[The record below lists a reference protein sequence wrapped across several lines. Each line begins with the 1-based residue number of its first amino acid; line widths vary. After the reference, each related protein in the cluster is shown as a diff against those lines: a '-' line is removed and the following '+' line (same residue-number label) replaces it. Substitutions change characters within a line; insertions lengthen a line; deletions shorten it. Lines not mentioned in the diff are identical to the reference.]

1 MASVGPRLGRE
12 LSFTGRIWK
21 AFHEWYIYACG
32 YRQLGL
38 RRGDLLNEDDPD
50 VKEAVKRLSPED
62 FNLRQFRIKRAL
74 DLTMKHSILP
84 KEHWTTS
91 EEDTMYIQPLIDQV
105 KKERIERQMWDHK

>member
-1 MASVGPRLGRE
+1 MANSML
-12 LSFTGRIWK
+12 F
-21 AFHEWYIYACG
+21 
-32 YRQLGL
+32 LGL

-74 DLTMKHSILP
+74 DLTMKHTILP

-91 EEDTMYIQPLIDQV
+91 EEVCLCLFELFDPFVVI
-105 KKERIERQMWDHK
+105 

>member
-1 MASVGPRLGRE
+1 MIVHLHFYC
-12 LSFTGRIWK
+12 LLL
-21 AFHEWYIYACG
+21 
-32 YRQLGL
+32 LGL

-91 EEDTMYIQPLIDQV
+91 EEDTMYIQPLVDQV

>member
-1 MASVGPRLGRE
+1 MANSML
-12 LSFTGRIWK
+12 F
-21 AFHEWYIYACG
+21 
-32 YRQLGL
+32 LGL

-105 KKERIERQMWDHK
+105 KKERIEREMWDHK

>member
-1 MASVGPRLGRE
+1 MANSML
-12 LSFTGRIWK
+12 F
-21 AFHEWYIYACG
+21 
-32 YRQLGL
+32 LGL

-74 DLTMKHSILP
+74 DLTMKHAILP

-91 EEDTMYIQPLIDQV
+91 EEVCLCLFKLFDPFVVI
-105 KKERIERQMWDHK
+105 

>member
-1 MASVGPRLGRE
+1 ML
-12 LSFTGRIWK
+12 F
-21 AFHEWYIYACG
+21 
-32 YRQLGL
+32 LGL

-74 DLTMKHSILP
+74 DLTMKHTILP

-91 EEDTMYIQPLIDQV
+91 EEVCLSLFKLFDPFVVI
-105 KKERIERQMWDHK
+105 